1 LKNIIPSQT
10 DNRLLRLVL
19 PIVAVIILQATLAFS
34 SLEVLSAV
42 RAYVGGEG
50 LWSKGQKDSIHY
62 ITLYAM
68 TGDGQYFRKFQSAI
82 AIPLADRSARLALEL
97 ETVDLVAARKG
108 FSGGGNHTDDISSM
122 IWLFRYFRNISY
134 MATAVDI
141 WRKTDPF
148 LVELVSLGNAIHE
161 DFSSG
166 SGAAVLN
173 VTRKDQIERI
183 DRGLAPLAIEFS
195 RSLGAGSRDIKALL
209 TIVNLLAAVALI
221 VLIVLQKRISLKYQL
236 KFENALRITNTRFD
250 AALKNLPQGI
260 CMFDGQKQLA
270 VWNGRFAEIYQLPP
284 DLLRV
289 GTPHEAIIADRI
301 SRGILKGETSESA
314 VETKLAALDQIPA
327 DTGSSR
333 VDELAD
339 GRLMRIVRQPMADGG
354 WVATHED
361 ITEQR
366 RAEAEIAH
374 LACHDVLTGLA
385 NRAEFNA
392 RLAEATG
399 RLLRNGRAVTVMMLD
414 LDKFKA
420 VNDGL
425 GHPAGDELLVEV
437 GRRLKSSIRAGDV
450 LARLGGDE
458 FAIIQEGVANQHEDA
473 ISLALRIIGVIAEPF
488 DLGGHQA
495 SIGASIGIALSPE
508 HGVKPA
514 QLIKCADLALYDA
527 KANGRNDY
535 RIFQAEM
542 LEAVQTQRLAESEL
556 REAINRGELELH
568 YQPVVDIKTRRLN
581 GVEALVRWRHPT
593 RGLVSP
599 DQFIPLAE
607 STGLI
612 VPLGHWVLQRACT
625 DAASWPEHI
634 KVAVNISAVQI
645 KKSNLFDVILC
656 VLLESGLAA
665 ERLELEITETTLL
678 ESRETHLATIR
689 QLKNLGISI
698 ALDDFGT
705 GFSSVNYL
713 TTFPFDKIK
722 IDKSFTQGVFH
733 RRECKAV
740 IASTLALAQ
749 GLGTV
754 TTAEGIETEEQLA
767 YMRDAGVDL
776 VQGYL
781 LGKPV
786 PASKLDL
793 SSAARPAEMVA

>member
-1 LKNIIPSQT
+1 
-10 DNRLLRLVL
+10 VL
-19 PIVAVIILQATLAFS
+19 PIVAVIILQAALAFVS
-34 SLEVLSAV
+34 FEVLSAV

-62 ITLYAM
+62 IALYAT
-68 TGDGQYFRKFQSAI
+68 TGEERYFRKFQSAV

-97 ETVDLVAARKG
+97 ETPDLVAARKG
-108 FSGGGNHTDDISSM
+108 FLGGGNHPDDIPSM
-122 IWLFRYFRNISY
+122 IWLFRYFRNVSY

-148 LVELVSLGNAIHE
+148 LEELASLGNAIHE
-161 DFSSG
+161 DFLRGPSTEILT
-166 SGAAVLN
+166 VI
-173 VTRKDQIERI
+173 RKDQIERI
-183 DRGLAPLAIEFS
+183 DHRLSPLAIEFS
-195 RSLGAGSRDIKALL
+195 RSLGAGSRDIKTLL
-209 TIVNLLAAVALI
+209 TIVNLLAAIVLI
-221 VLIVLQKRISLKYQL
+221 ILIVLQKRISLKYQL
-236 KFENALRITNTRFD
+236 TFENTLRITNARFN
-250 AALKNLPQGI
+250 AALGNLPQGI
-260 CMFDGQKQLA
+260 CMFDGQKQLV
-270 VWNGRFAEIYQLPP
+270 VWNDRFAEIYRLPP

-289 GTPHEAIIADRI
+289 GTPHEEIIADRI
-301 SRGILKGETSESA
+301 SRGILKGETSATA
-314 VETKLAALDQIPA
+314 VEAKLAASDQLPSDA
-327 DTGSSR
+327 GSSR
-333 VDELAD
+333 VDEFAD
-339 GRLMRIVRQPMADGG
+339 GRVMRIVRQPTADGG

-374 LACHDVLTGLA
+374 LARHDVLTGLA

-392 RLAEATG
+392 RLEEATE
-399 RLLRNGRAVTVMMLD
+399 RLIRGGGAVTVMMLD
-414 LDKFKA
+414 LDKFKD
-420 VNDGL
+420 VNDAF
-425 GHPAGDELLVEV
+425 GHPAGDALLIEV
-437 GRRLKSSIRAGDV
+437 GRRLQCSIRGADV

-473 ISLALRIIGVIAEPF
+473 IALALRIISVIAEPF

-495 SIGASIGIALSPE
+495 SVGASMGIALSPE

-514 QLIKCADLALYDA
+514 ELIKCADLALYDA

-535 RIFQAEM
+535 RIFQSEM

-556 REAINRGELELH
+556 REAIRAGEFEIH
-568 YQPVVDIKTRRLN
+568 YQPVMDAKTRQLC
-581 GVEALVRWRHPT
+581 GVEALVRWRHPVK
-593 RGLVSP
+593 GLVGP
-599 DQFIPLAE
+599 DRFIPLAE
-607 STGLI
+607 ATGLI
-612 VPLGHWVLQRACT
+612 VPLGNWVLQRACA
-625 DAASWPEHI
+625 DAASWPAHI
-634 KVAVNISAVQI
+634 KVAINISAVQI

-689 QLKNLGISI
+689 QLKNLGVSI

-713 TTFPFDKIK
+713 TIFPFDKIK
-722 IDKSFTQGVFH
+722 IDKSFTQGVLI

-749 GLGTV
+749 GLGTL
-754 TTAEGIETEEQLA
+754 TTAEGVETEEQLA
-767 YMRDAGVDL
+767 YMRAAGVDL

-781 LGKPV
+781 LGRPV
-786 PASKLDL
+786 PLAELDL
-793 SSAARPAEMVA
+793 SAGVSPRERVA